1 VLFEVPG
8 NGHNDAVVIM
18 FLLAA
23 IYLFVRARRTAV
35 IPALMAGAL
44 AKFVPVLLV
53 PIAAAAIW
61 RDRARL
67 RGRKGTGAGNSISSR
82 GALGTLVITAL
93 AAVALIVGF
102 YTPFW
107 AGWESIGALGRQN
120 LFTASIPTVLQDVL
134 VRDLEMDMPTGQSLV
149 RNGALALVAL
159 VTLWLAW
166 RIFRSRNAVTPD
178 ERDRLVG
185 RTLSSFYE
193 VIFVYLA
200 FATLWFQP
208 WYLMWLVALT
218 APLAG
223 YTYANRTL
231 LFCIGGVAN
240 YFVWDFLWLWNR
252 TEVRNIQITAALVVY
267 TLPLFYSLYVWLSPV
282 WRGREAVAHVEQE
295 EETARFETSRDTAET
310 DSGIRTQSVPV
321 QQPTP

>member
-1 VLFEVPG
+1 
-8 NGHNDAVVIM
+8 
-18 FLLAA
+18 
-23 IYLFVRARRTAV
+23 
-35 IPALMAGAL
+35 
-44 AKFVPVLLV
+44 
-53 PIAAAAIW
+53 
-61 RDRARL
+61 
-67 RGRKGTGAGNSISSR
+67 
-82 GALGTLVITAL
+82 
-93 AAVALIVGF
+93 
-102 YTPFW
+102 
-107 AGWESIGALGRQN
+107 
-120 LFTASIPTVLQDVL
+120 LQDVL